1 MPYYLSCDPVYT
13 DGVPL
18 ESEFSEIIGWNYR
31 VVEATAYT
39 PDWVKT
45 YETREQAHN
54 AAVVQSRRCHS
65 RGERSEVVA

>member
-1 MPYYLSCDPVYT
+1 MSYLVSCDPIYT
-13 DGVPL
+13 DGVPS

-31 VVEATAYT
+31 VREANAYT

-54 AAVVQSRRCHS
+54 AATVAMRRSHS
-65 RGERSEVVA
+65 RGERSAVVA